1 MRILLLCTQFHFI
14 GGIAEFVDNLASELI
29 AAGHHVDVVC
39 TDYTIPGSE
48 RASRCQIKV
57 ETVQIPA
64 SKKPSM
70 RHPERFFRW
79 PDGSE
84 LSELISRLRPDIV
97 NSHINQ
103 WNKYPAIVNA
113 AASARVPLVQTIQDC
128 YGGDWSYPAPLRALG
143 KTAMLCV
150 LTASVADGMQKFL
163 PQIKSARVTR
173 GGVNCAEAAR
183 SPALDRD
190 RPYLLTASRLE
201 LSAKAID
208 VVLGAFATI
217 AQSYPELDL
226 VIAGEGSDHARLLK
240 MTEELGLG
248 ARVEFTG
255 AVSRAELWSLY
266 KGAKFFVMA
275 SRRPEG
281 LGLVFL
287 ESMACGRPVIGSNSG
302 GVPEVVRHGEHGLL
316 VDRNEVDQFRAA
328 MEWMLTNDSEREEMG
343 RRGLALV
350 LENYDWPRVAER
362 YVAVYEEAT
371 RIWKRA

>member
-14 GGIAEFVDNLASELI
+14 GGIAEFVDNLASELM
-29 AAGHHVDVVC
+29 AAGHHVEVVC
-39 TDYTIPGSE
+39 TDYARPGSE
-48 RASRCQIKV
+48 RAPKSQIKV
-57 ETVQIPA
+57 QTVQIPA

-79 PDGSE
+79 PDGREFSE
-84 LSELISRLRPDIV
+84 LVKRLRPDIV

-103 WNKYPAIVNA
+103 WNKYPAIVKATEN
-113 AASARVPLVQTIQDC
+113 ARVPLVQTIQDC
-128 YGGDWSYPAPLRALG
+128 YGGDRSYPAPLRSLSKA
-143 KTAMLCV
+143 AMLCV
-150 LTASVADGMQKFL
+150 LTASVADGLEKFL
-163 PQIKSARVTR
+163 PRIKSARVMR

-183 SPALDRD
+183 TLAFNRS

-201 LSAKAID
+201 LSAKALD
-208 VVLGAFATI
+208 VVLGAFAAI

-226 VIAGEGSDHARLLK
+226 VVAGEGSDRASLQT
-240 MTEELGLG
+240 MTCELGLG

-255 AVSRAELWSLY
+255 AVSRAKLWSLY

-328 MEWMLTNDSEREEMG
+328 MEWMLVRDSEREEMG
-343 RRGLALV
+343 RRALTMV
-350 LENYDWPRVAER
+350 QENYDWPRVAER
-362 YVAVYEEAT
+362 YVTIYEEAM
-371 RIWKRA
+371 RIGKRE